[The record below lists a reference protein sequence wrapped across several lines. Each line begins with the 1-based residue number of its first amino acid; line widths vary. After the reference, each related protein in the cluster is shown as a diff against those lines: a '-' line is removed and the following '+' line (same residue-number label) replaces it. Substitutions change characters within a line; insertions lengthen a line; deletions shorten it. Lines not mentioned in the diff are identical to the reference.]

1 MLLDYPDILSV
12 EQVCEILQTSK
23 RTVYNLIHSQKLTA
37 KKIACHY
44 RIHKNSLI
52 TYLCD
57 TDSKSIN
64 IASTHVF
71 YYYNRHR
78 VCYN

>member
-1 MLLDYPDILSV
+1 MEKKGAYFTLLDYPDILSV

-23 RTVYNLIHSQKLTA
+23 RTVYNLIRDHKLTA

-44 RIHKNSLI
+44 RIHKTSLI

-57 TDSKSIN
+57 TDS
-64 IASTHVF
+64 
-71 YYYNRHR
+71 
-78 VCYN
+78 

>member
-23 RTVYNLIHSQKLTA
+23 RTVYNLIRNHKLTA

-44 RIHKNSLI
+44 RIHKTSLI
-52 TYLCD
+52 T
-57 TDSKSIN
+57 
-64 IASTHVF
+64 
-71 YYYNRHR
+71 
-78 VCYN
+78 